1 MKRGYLGPFICPL
14 RNNSQEDITHLVWD
28 CSFAKSCWNLAF
40 GDLARSISW
49 PASPHPSLGKWDKY
63 YRGSFKENSMLK
75 HVWRAL
81 AKFMCWQIWKTRNRK
96 KFQDNITPPQ
106 TVAAKA
112 KLLLSEVLSSR
123 PLKIEDTTNWNSQE
137 KGMDGKLQSQ
147 EC

>member
-1 MKRGYLGPFICPL
+1 
-14 RNNSQEDITHLVWD
+14 
-28 CSFAKSCWNLAF
+28 
-40 GDLARSISW
+40 
-49 PASPHPSLGKWDKY
+49 
-63 YRGSFKENSMLK
+63 MLK

-96 KFQDNITPPQ
+96 KFQDDITPPQ

-137 KGMDGKLQSQ
+137 RGMDGKLQSQ